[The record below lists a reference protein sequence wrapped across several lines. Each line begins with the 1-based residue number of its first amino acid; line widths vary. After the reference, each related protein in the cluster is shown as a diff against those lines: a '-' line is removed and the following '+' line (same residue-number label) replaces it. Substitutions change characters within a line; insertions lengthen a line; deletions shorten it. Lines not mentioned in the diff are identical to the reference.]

1 MLRKIF
7 SLFFFSSILLSSF
20 QMPVLKDTK
29 NENALSWDFDDEY
42 TNAREDDF
50 DLTTSQTSY
59 EYQNDIDFFN
69 SEPERD
75 ETDLESQFS
84 DKLEDLG
91 HEEID
96 TNEPTTNPYFVG
108 TFETEILYP
117 STSPYTSTVKL
128 MKNEEYIDIDQ
139 NDDYEKLFF

>member
-42 TNAREDDF
+42 TNAREDNF